1 MSPSATVRPL
11 LNALA
16 AVQLV
21 LDAWSEQGAIIGGVA
36 ASLLG
41 RPRYTADV
49 DAVVLVSTE
58 ELSEFSTVTLQA
70 GLIPRVPNAEAFARR
85 NRVLLLRHAESG
97 VDVDMSLGALPFEE
111 QAVARATIVQVSGLA
126 LRLVTPEDLIIMKA
140 VAHRHQDM
148 EDIQAVIE
156 RHPHLDRQRIRLW
169 VQQFAEVLEAPE
181 LWTDIAGWL
190 EPQPAPRPRRRRS

>member
-21 LDAWSEQGAIIGGVA
+21 LDAWSERGVIIGGVA

-58 ELSEFSTVTLQA
+58 ELPEFTAVTLQA
-70 GLIPRVPNAEAFARR
+70 GLMPRVPNAEAFARR

-97 VDVDMSLGALPFEE
+97 VDVDISLGTLPFEE
-111 QAVARATIVQVSGLA
+111 QAVARATMVQVSGLA

-140 VAHRHQDM
+140 VAHRRQDM

-190 EPQPAPRPRRRRS
+190 EPQPPPRPRRKRA

>member
-1 MSPSATVRPL
+1 MSPSVAMRPL

-21 LDAWSEQGAIIGGVA
+21 LDAWSQQGVIIGGVA

-49 DAVVLVSTE
+49 DAVVLVSTQA
-58 ELSEFSTVTLQA
+58 LSEFAAVTRRA
-70 GLIPRVPNAEAFARR
+70 GLMPRVPDAEAFARR
-85 NRVLLLRHAESG
+85 HRVLLLRHAESG
-97 VDVDMSLGALPFEE
+97 VDVDISLGALPFEE
-111 QAVARATIVQVSGLA
+111 QAVARATVVQVSGLA

-140 VAHRHQDM
+140 VAHRRQDM

-156 RHPHLDRQRIRLW
+156 RHPNLDRQRIRLW

-190 EPQPAPRPRRRRS
+190 ESKPAPRSRRKRV

>member
-190 EPQPAPRPRRRRS
+190 EPQSAPRPRRRRS

>member
-1 MSPSATVRPL
+1 
-11 LNALA
+11 
-16 AVQLV
+16 
-21 LDAWSEQGAIIGGVA
+21 
-36 ASLLG
+36 
-41 RPRYTADV
+41 
-49 DAVVLVSTE
+49 
-58 ELSEFSTVTLQA
+58 
-70 GLIPRVPNAEAFARR
+70 
-85 NRVLLLRHAESG
+85 
-97 VDVDMSLGALPFEE
+97 
-111 QAVARATIVQVSGLA
+111 
-126 LRLVTPEDLIIMKA
+126 MKA

>member
-97 VDVDMSLGALPFEE
+97 VDVDMSLGALLFEE
-111 QAVARATIVQVSGLA
+111 QAVARHDSASQRSCAKAGHTRGLDHHESGGA
-126 LRLVTPEDLIIMKA
+126 SS
-140 VAHRHQDM
+140 
-148 EDIQAVIE
+148 
-156 RHPHLDRQRIRLW
+156 
-169 VQQFAEVLEAPE
+169 
-181 LWTDIAGWL
+181 
-190 EPQPAPRPRRRRS
+190 PRYGRYPGCD